1 MHNKKSCQRQKNILY
16 FLNPIY
22 KVSAQETI
30 IRLMQERMEAT
41 RPQLADAAG
50 LSLVTVNKAVASLCL
65 QGVLRLKGTVPSGGG
80 RPVQLYAYNA
90 AHAVCAIFRAEAEQG
105 FLHGILEIA
114 DMSGRVVQR
123 QEARFSLLQEASLD
137 DWLDAATRRKRLHRV
152 VLDLPSDLPETGLA
166 AHLRARY
173 ACSVRRANAATGL
186 ISAREE
192 TLALYLPPHLPP
204 QGCLRRNGTLTP
216 CDTLH
221 LLPLP
226 TAWETLDYD
235 DHTLTE
241 EMVSRLLH
249 LLTATHAPAR
259 FELFADFWT
268 ERLQTRIRYNLSA
281 KLRGFD
287 RVPRLHFR
295 PCTPAQA
302 HEAVRR
308 SCIAAGDSLTA

>member
-1 MHNKKSCQRQKNILY
+1 MV
-16 FLNPIY
+16 Y
-22 KVSAQETI
+22 KVSARDTI
-30 IRLMQERMEAT
+30 LRLMQERIEAT

-50 LSLVTVNKAVASLCL
+50 LSLVTVNKLVAELCL

-90 AHAVCAIFRAEAEQG
+90 AHAVCAFFRAASEQG
-105 FLHGILEIA
+105 YLRGVLEVA
-114 DMSGRVVQR
+114 DMSGRVLRR
-123 QEARFSLLQEASLD
+123 QEARFALLQEASLD
-137 DWLDAATRRKRLHRV
+137 DWLDAATRRKRLHRLT
-152 VLDLPSDLPETGLA
+152 LDLPPTLPETGLA

-173 ACSVRRANAATGL
+173 ACSVRRANAAAGL
-186 ISAREE
+186 LSAKDD
-192 TLALYLPPHLPP
+192 TFSLYLPPHLPP
-204 QGCLRRNGTLTP
+204 QGCFRRRSVLTP

-226 TAWETLDYD
+226 TAWETLDYE

-249 LLTATHAPAR
+249 LLTATHTPAR
-259 FELFADFWT
+259 FELFSDFWT

-281 KLRGFD
+281 KLRGFE

-295 PCTPAQA
+295 VCTPAQA
-302 HEAVRR
+302 H
-308 SCIAAGDSLTA
+308 AAAWKACLEE

>member
-1 MHNKKSCQRQKNILY
+1 
-16 FLNPIY
+16 
-22 KVSAQETI
+22 
-30 IRLMQERMEAT
+30 MQERIEAT

-50 LSLVTVNKAVASLCL
+50 LSLVTVNKLVAELCL

-90 AHAVCAIFRAEAEQG
+90 AHAVCAFFRAETEQG
-105 FLHGILEIA
+105 YLHGVLEVA
-114 DMSGRVVQR
+114 DMSGRVLQR
-123 QEARFSLLQEASLD
+123 QEARFALLQEASLD
-137 DWLDAATRRKRLHRV
+137 DWLDAATRRKRLHRIA
-152 VLDLPSDLPETGLA
+152 LALPPDLPETGLA

-173 ACSVRRANAATGL
+173 ACSVRRANAAAGL
-186 ISAREE
+186 LSARDD
-192 TLALYLPPHLPP
+192 TFSLYLPPHLSP
-204 QGCLRRNGTLTP
+204 QGCFRKRGALTH

-249 LLTATHAPAR
+249 LLTATHTPAR
-259 FELFADFWT
+259 FELFSDFWT

-281 KLRGFD
+281 KLRGYE

-295 PCTPAQA
+295 TCSPAQA
-302 HEAVRR
+302 HEAAWKA
-308 SCIAAGDSLTA
+308 CLAE

>member
-1 MHNKKSCQRQKNILY
+1 
-16 FLNPIY
+16 
-22 KVSAQETI
+22 
-30 IRLMQERMEAT
+30 MQERIEAT

-50 LSLVTVNKAVASLCL
+50 LSLVTVNKIVAELCL

-80 RPVQLYAYNA
+80 RPVQLYAFHA
-90 AHAVCAIFRAEAEQG
+90 AHAVCALFRAETEQG
-105 FLHGILEIA
+105 YLRGVLEVA
-114 DMSGRVVQR
+114 DMAGRVLRR
-123 QEARFSLLQEASLD
+123 QEARFALLQEASLD
-137 DWLDAATRRKRLHRV
+137 DWLDAATRRQRLHRV
-152 VLDLPSDLPETGLA
+152 TLDLPPTLPETGIA
-166 AHLRARY
+166 AHLRVRY
-173 ACSVRRANAATGL
+173 ACSVRRANAAAGL
-186 ISAREE
+186 LSARDDSFS
-192 TLALYLPPHLPP
+192 LYLPPHLPP
-204 QGCLRRNGTLTP
+204 QGCFRRRGVLTP

-249 LLTATHAPAR
+249 LLTATHTPAR

-268 ERLQTRIRYNLSA
+268 ERLTTRIRYNLSA
-281 KLRGFD
+281 KLRGFE

-302 HEAVRR
+302 H
-308 SCIAAGDSLTA
+308 AAAWRAGLMM

>member
-1 MHNKKSCQRQKNILY
+1 
-16 FLNPIY
+16 
-22 KVSAQETI
+22 
-30 IRLMQERMEAT
+30 MQERMEAT
-41 RPQLADAAG
+41 RPQLAEAAG

-65 QGVLRLKGTVPSGGG
+65 QGVLRLKSTVPSGGG

-90 AHAVCAIFRAEAEQG
+90 AHAVCALFRAEAEQG
-105 FLHGILEIA
+105 FLHGVLEVA
-114 DMSGRVVQR
+114 DMSGRVLRQ

-137 DWLDAATRRKRLHRV
+137 DWLDAATRRRRLHRV
-152 VLDLPSDLPETGLA
+152 VLDLPPALPETGLA

-173 ACSVRRANAATGL
+173 ACSVRRANAAAGL
-186 ISAREE
+186 LSARED
-192 TLALYLPPHLPP
+192 TLALYLPPHQPP
-204 QGCLRRNGTLTP
+204 QGCYRKRGVLTP

-249 LLTATHAPAR
+249 LLTATHTPAR

-295 PCTPAQA
+295 PCAPAQA
-302 HEAVRR
+302 HEAVWRACLSQGESVSSQKMSR
-308 SCIAAGDSLTA
+308 KK